1 MKKKNK
7 NLVTYIVTLY
17 NKKKYLA
24 SVINALAIEGGAH
37 RREYIFI
44 DDGSRDSTK
53 LILKILICKLP
64 GEVKIISRKNMGAS
78 FSTNEA
84 IRKAKGYWLRLL
96 DGDDTVSFKSTYKML
111 SIARMT
117 KEEFI
122 YGCIY
127 EDQYIPEKVNLSK
140 YKIQSRNEGLKKFI
154 RNCPANSSC
163 ILVSKKR
170 YEKAGGC
177 DNAFVSP
184 DQVLFL
190 RLFNSGKGVFFKEI
204 VARMPKIQSD
214 VRLSSQT
221 RRSRYESILAL
232 IRFCEDNKDVDLQI
246 KKLAFKRAL
255 SRANN
260 YNKFLN
266 KKFFSIFLIMYFFSK
281 FYFPKNYIS
290 WMYKSLIVFTNNDI
304 KKPISWLTGF
314 EKKIISKKQ
323 INQY

>member
-1 MKKKNK
+1 M
-7 NLVTYIVTLY
+7 LY

-37 RREYIFI
+37 RKKDIFI
-44 DDGSRDSTK
+44 DDGSRDSTRT
-53 LILKILICKLP
+53 ILKILLCKLP

-84 IRKAKGYWLRLL
+84 IRKAKGYWIRLL

-111 SIARMT
+111 RIARMT

-170 YEKAGGC
+170 FEKAGGC

-190 RLFNSGKGVFFKEI
+190 SYSIQEKVFF
-204 VARMPKIQSD
+204 
-214 VRLSSQT
+214 L
-221 RRSRYESILAL
+221 
-232 IRFCEDNKDVDLQI
+232 
-246 KKLAFKRAL
+246 KKLLQECQR
-255 SRANN
+255 
-260 YNKFLN
+260 YNQMLVY
-266 KKFFSIFLIMYFFSK
+266 L
-281 FYFPKNYIS
+281 
-290 WMYKSLIVFTNNDI
+290 L
-304 KKPISWLTGF
+304 
-314 EKKIISKKQ
+314 KQ
-323 INQY
+323 EEVGMNQS